1 MNRRHFLSIAA
12 AAVAAPAARAAS
24 GQSFLAGIVPAGPGR
39 SSGKLPSSADPART
53 YWNNCDEVS
62 ALGFHHIEINNTRVR
77 IAELYSNRIAEF
89 KDEMA
94 KRHLTMAGL
103 ALFSHMAEAGERSD
117 LVERHM
123 LLGRFLAAVGGKYI
137 THMLAPGTA
146 LNESLDENAYRD
158 VDLKAWAANANEIG
172 KRLLNEHGVKLA
184 YHPEQVEVRSG
195 LYERI
200 LAATDEQYFAF
211 LPDTGHIASG
221 GADSA
226 AVCGRYRARLAGVHL
241 KDFRPDGG
249 QPLKAG
255 NAMMGA
261 GIVDFAAVIAMLR
274 SNRFGGYVMSES
286 GGTNLVMRDYM
297 TETLKLTI

>member
-1 MNRRHFLSIAA
+1 MKRRHFLSIAT
-12 AAVAAPAARAAS
+12 AAVSAPGARAVS
-24 GQSFLAGIVPAGPGR
+24 GQSFLAGVVPAGPGR
-39 SSGKLPSSADPART
+39 SSGQVKAAAGPATT
-53 YWNNCDEVS
+53 YWNNCDEVRQ
-62 ALGFHHIEINNTRVR
+62 LGFHHLEINNTRAR

-103 ALFSHMAEAGERSD
+103 ALFSHMSGGGERQGLLES
-117 LVERHM
+117 HM

-146 LNESLDENAYRD
+146 LNESLDEDAYRH

-172 KRLLNEHGVKLA
+172 KRLLNEHGVTLA

-200 LAATDEQYFAF
+200 LAATDERYFRF
-211 LPDTGHIASG
+211 LPDTGHLASG

-226 AVCGRYRARLAGVHL
+226 SVCGRYRARLAGVHL
-241 KDFRPDGG
+241 KDFRPDGV
-249 QPLKAG
+249 QPVKAG
-255 NAMMGA
+255 NATMGA
-261 GIVDFAAVIAMLR
+261 GVVDFAAVITMLR
-274 SNRFGGYVMSES
+274 SNRFAGHVMSES
-286 GGTNLVMRDYM
+286 GGTNLVMRDFM
-297 TETLKLTI
+297 TEKLKLTI